1 MREVKFYKKS
11 YPIIGSGNCVIIFK
25 DELNNDVFYTLASYL
40 GAVASKRIPEIS
52 DTSKLMYAFI
62 KTANPTLF
70 PSYKSFMESAK
81 GLAPF
86 VNWDNIM
93 ILTDE
98 VNDLLDDGSEEE
110 KKEEEEPKKN
120 QSE

>member
-25 DELNNDVFYTLASYL
+25 DELHNDVFYTLASYL

-62 KTANPTLF
+62 KIILRGKN
-70 PSYKSFMESAK
+70 SVWI
-81 GLAPF
+81 PF
-86 VNWDNIM
+86 IF
-93 ILTDE
+93 L
-98 VNDLLDDGSEEE
+98 S
-110 KKEEEEPKKN
+110 
-120 QSE
+120 